1 MASRGSVSAM
11 LDTITSYEEL
21 RGFVAQIRLG
31 PPEAVKQPTDADW
44 RRIEDMQRK
53 FLKELKR

>member
-1 MASRGSVSAM
+1 M